1 MITTFAERV
10 IIRDR
15 ARSGGKPVGP
25 GAAASALYC
34 VLVPALPIVAVAG
47 CAYIIGLK
55 AYSGLSW
62 LFERQDV
69 SELSLGVREFL
80 AEEEVG
86 ELQDGGMEGGE
97 IYLTRTEP
105 VGLISSSALVESG
118 VAPPLLE
125 GAAPIECPR
134 CKDNM
139 CIVDFESVS
148 CTRCGYGPTKVRSA
162 RRGRSRYCRGHFN
175 MIRDAIKEFPQR
187 MEHPNRGLAQQQVYT
202 YMLRRSK
209 ELRWTVKDQT
219 LLPALAAMA
228 FLVRTRGEI
237 DARKMQQSAF
247 AEAAAYE
254 YEVAGSRYPNFKR
267 VYDTL
272 RFYA

>member
-15 ARSGGKPVGP
+15 ARSGGKPVRP

-139 CIVDFESVS
+139 CIVDFES
-148 CTRCGYGPTKVRSA
+148 
-162 RRGRSRYCRGHFN
+162 
-175 MIRDAIKEFPQR
+175 FPVL
-187 MEHPNRGLAQQQVYT
+187 GAVTAQ
-202 YMLRRSK
+202 RRSG
-209 ELRWTVKDQT
+209 LR
-219 LLPALAAMA
+219 
-228 FLVRTRGEI
+228 
-237 DARKMQQSAF
+237 
-247 AEAAAYE
+247 
-254 YEVAGSRYPNFKR
+254 AGAGH
-267 VYDTL
+267 VIAVVIL
-272 RFYA
+272 I